1 MKSNLGKASV
11 LALLAVLV
19 LVSGVVA
26 HASPAV
32 RPPAQSG
39 FYYTVRWGDTLYSIA
54 RRFGT
59 TVAAIAQANGILNPA
74 YIRVGQ
80 VLFIPAWPAWPPP
93 PPTGFYYTVRPGD
106 TLYSIARRFGTTH
119 WAIAAA
125 NHLPNPNCIYAG
137 QRLFIPGYVPP
148 PPVPTAVP
156 TAIPTAIPTATP
168 TPTPQVAVCPP
179 GANIT
184 YPTVNAKLDG
194 WGTTFIKGTAAI
206 PNFWYYK
213 LEFGWGEKPIEW
225 HLIKELHYQPV
236 VRGILGY
243 WNTGALPEGVY
254 ILRLVV
260 VDNTGNYPQPCQV
273 RVIID
278 R

>member
-1 MKSNLGKASV
+1 MKSKLGKASV
-11 LALLAVLV
+11 LALLTVLLV
-19 LVSGVVA
+19 LAVGIAA
-26 HASPAV
+26 HASPA
-32 RPPAQSG
+32 RAAQPLAQSG

-59 TVAAIAQANGILNPA
+59 TVAAIAQANGIINPA

-80 VLFIPAWPAWPPP
+80 VLFVPTWPAWPPP

-119 WAIAAA
+119 WALAAA

-148 PPVPTAVP
+148 PPVPPAAP
-156 TAIPTAIPTATP
+156 TPTPTATP
-168 TPTPQVAVCPP
+168 TPVPQIAVCPA

-213 LEFGWGEKPIEW
+213 LEFGWGEKPARW

-236 VRGILGY
+236 VNGILGC

-254 ILRLVV
+254 VLRLVV

-273 RVIID
+273 RVIVE